1 MAESYKV
8 LLIEDDYEDYM
19 LTKFLFHDAP
29 HIRFDLVWAESPEKG
44 IELLSKEEFHICLI
58 DYNLGRMDGI
68 DLLKKASEMKTGI
81 PFIILTGL
89 NNPDLDNEA
98 MKTGASDYLVKGTFN
113 SEILERTL
121 RHAIERKSQECEL
134 LRTRDELEKALSEI
148 KENQKQLIEIE
159 NLKSVQ
165 QLAGAVAHEFS
176 QPLQALLNYA
186 DLLKLSFPDINYT
199 NAIKENVYKI
209 SQLTDNLRNLTKI
222 SRKRYIDK
230 HILKIDTDKDTGENH
245 NHILIVDDEPS
256 ILETL
261 VEMFKIKGYQCDAA
275 SDGSEAL
282 KKTREKRYHFI
293 VSDINMPIM
302 DGTEFFKHFRK
313 YDSDTP
319 FIFITGYEVSE
330 EIKQVVKKA
339 DALINKPVNFDN
351 FFNMVQQITKNKN

>member
-1 MAESYKV
+1 MSEKYRV

-19 LTKFLFHDAP
+19 LTKFLFNDAP
-29 HIRFDLVWAESPEKG
+29 HIRFELVWAESPETG
-44 IELLSKEEFHICLI
+44 IDFLSKENFHICLI
-58 DYNLGRMDGI
+58 DYNLGKIDGI
-68 DLLKKASEMKTGI
+68 DLLKKASGMKTDI

-89 NNPDLDNEA
+89 NNPELDNEA
-98 MKTGASDYLVKGTFN
+98 MKTGASDYLVKGTFDP
-113 SEILERTL
+113 EILERTI

-134 LRTRDELEKALSEI
+134 RKTHEELEKALNEI

-186 DLLKLSFPDINYT
+186 DLLKLSFPNINYT
-199 NAIKENVYKI
+199 DAIKENVYKI
-209 SQLTDNLRNLTKI
+209 SKLTDNLRNLTNLT
-222 SRKRYIDK
+222 RKRYVDNQ
-230 HILKIDTDKDTGENH
+230 ILDIEHNHNENVTR
-245 NHILIVDDEPS
+245 NHILVVDDEPS

-261 VEMFKIKGYQCDAA
+261 VEMFKIKGYECDAA

-293 VSDINMPIM
+293 VSDINMPVM

-313 YDSDTP
+313 YDTDTP

-339 DALINKPVNFDN
+339 DALINKPVNFDK
-351 FFNMVQQITKNKN
+351 FFNMVQQITKNRN